1 MKRPLT
7 RPGMKLGCRKT
18 GIQSRAAMTKP
29 LKLALFDCDGTLVD
43 SQYAIVAAMNTAFI
57 ALGLPVPDPAAVR
70 RVVGLPLVRA
80 VAMLLPGNPER
91 LHAAVAD
98 KYRLAFADARNRGV
112 NEEPLFPGMRQAL
125 EALEEAG
132 LLLGVATGKSRRGLV
147 ATLDS
152 HGLLDRFCTLQT
164 SDTGPGKP
172 HPDMVFRALAETG
185 VEASDTVVIGD
196 TSFDMLMAGSART
209 GAVGVA
215 WGYHEVAELTEAG
228 AQRICLTTD
237 QIPAAVLDLLA

>member
-1 MKRPLT
+1 
-7 RPGMKLGCRKT
+7 
-18 GIQSRAAMTKP
+18 MTKP

-80 VAMLLPGNPER
+80 VAVLLPDNPER

-125 EALEEAG
+125 EALEDAG

-152 HGLLDRFCTLQT
+152 HGLLDRSCTLQT

-172 HPDMVFRALAETG
+172 HPDMVFRALAEAG
-185 VEASDTVVIGD
+185 VEASDTIVIGD
-196 TSFDMLMAGSART
+196 TSFDMLMARSART

-215 WGYHEVAELTEAG
+215 WGYHEVEELTEAG

-237 QIPAAVLDLLA
+237 QVPVAVLDLLAQERR

>member
-1 MKRPLT
+1 MPPSPTGTGWPSPMPATGASMRSRCSPA
-7 RPGMKLGCRKT
+7 CR
-18 GIQSRAAMTKP
+18 
-29 LKLALFDCDGTLVD
+29 
-43 SQYAIVAAMNTAFI
+43 
-57 ALGLPVPDPAAVR
+57 
-70 RVVGLPLVRA
+70 
-80 VAMLLPGNPER
+80 E
-91 LHAAVAD
+91 
-98 KYRLAFADARNRGV
+98 
-112 NEEPLFPGMRQAL
+112 AL
-125 EALEEAG
+125 EALEDAG

-172 HPDMVFRALAETG
+172 HPDMVFRALAEAG
-185 VEASDTVVIGD
+185 VDASDTVVIGD

-215 WGYHEVAELTEAG
+215 WGYHEVEELTGAG

-237 QIPAAVLDLLA
+237 EVPAAVLDLLGLNPLGVRSAGPIRWTPRTVTDDVRDEEVL

>member
-1 MKRPLT
+1 
-7 RPGMKLGCRKT
+7 
-18 GIQSRAAMTKP
+18 MTKS

-43 SQYAIVAAMNTAFI
+43 SQYAIVAAMNAAFLG
-57 ALGLPVPDPAAVR
+57 LGLPLPDPAAVR

-80 VAMLLPGNPER
+80 VAVLLPDNPER

-98 KYRLAFADARNRGV
+98 RYRLAFADGRNRGV
-112 NEEPLFPGMRQAL
+112 HEEPLFPGIREAL
-125 EALEEAG
+125 EALEDAG

-172 HPDMVFRALAETG
+172 HPDMVFRALAEAG
-185 VEASDTVVIGD
+185 VDASDTVVIGD

-215 WGYHEVAELTEAG
+215 WGYHEVEELTGAG
-228 AQRICLTTD
+228 AQRICLTTNEV
-237 QIPAAVLDLLA
+237 PAAVLDLLGLDPLGVHPLDHSAGCREP